1 MNLNEDFKEF
11 LQFLNSNSVRYLVI
25 GGYAVAAHG
34 HVRYTKDIDIWI
46 EQTEA
51 NSDRLMRALG
61 EFGFG
66 SIGLSSSDF
75 LEPDTVVQLGYP
87 PRRIDLLTSP
97 SGVTF
102 QRCYEN
108 RMTIEI
114 DGTTI
119 PFISLKDLKAN
130 KAASGRPRD
139 LADIEDLS

>member
-1 MNLNEDFKEF
+1 M
-11 LQFLNSNSVRYLVI
+11 I

-34 HVRYTKDIDIWI
+34 HVRYTKDIDVWI

-51 NSDRLMRALG
+51 NSERVMRALE

-75 LEPDTVVQLGYP
+75 LAPDTVVQLGYP

-102 QRCYEN
+102 ENCYEN
-108 RMTIEI
+108 RMTVEV

-119 PFISLKDLKAN
+119 PLFHSKTLRLIRRLPGDRGTWRILKTYLNEKL
-130 KAASGRPRD
+130 GTP
-139 LADIEDLS
+139 

>member
-87 PRRIDLLTSP
+87 PRRIDLLTAP
-97 SGVTF
+97 SAVTF

-119 PFISLKDLKAN
+119 PFISLEDLKVN